1 MSVTGETSAR
11 TVGTHVFLSYS
22 KTDRAF
28 AEATCAKLESAGV
41 KCWMAPR
48 DIMPG
53 AIWGEAIIDAIITSQ
68 LMILVFSRAANKSQQ
83 VAREVERA
91 ASRNVPLMPL
101 RIEDVPLSKAL
112 ELYLSTSQWLDAFTP
127 PREQHL
133 DRLVK
138 AVKKLLGSA
147 ATAPPRTPSQDSVP
161 RISVPV
167 PEQREPARKRNVP
180 IAALAAG
187 AIALSAAGVWALT
200 SFGGRHSPPNPTLSI
215 AGPKLV
221 SQVVGDTFT
230 LRATLDQV
238 LPGKSVI
245 TWESADTSV
254 VRIERSRGV
263 AVAIAR
269 GNARLYARTA
279 TSKDSVLVDVQ
290 PRLVESPPAID
301 SPRVVS
307 SPASNRPA
315 VASVQLTRPTKPL
328 HVGDSLA
335 LSARPLDSV
344 GRPLKMKV
352 TWRSS
357 APNVASVDPSRGVL
371 RGVASGQSTITA
383 SVGAT
388 SAAVSVSVVEK
399 ELVSQPPVRPMP
411 ETTVKNTTT
420 SPPLA
425 ATTQR
430 TLAEVCI
437 AALRKP
443 DQAWLS
449 SHYAATTT
457 GDQANLSALL
467 SLVGKRGYAAQEI
480 PLATAD
486 RLTDFQIRFSYVT
499 AFGPKRTADAV
510 FRVTPSLNNSR
521 WEVASCRVEGRLVLP

>member
-11 TVGTHVFLSYS
+11 PVGTHVFLSYS

-28 AEATCAKLESAGV
+28 AEATCAKLESAGIR
-41 KCWMAPR
+41 CWMAPR

-91 ASRNVPLMPL
+91 ASRNVPLLPL

-147 ATAPPRTPSQDSVP
+147 ATAPPRIPSQDAVP

-167 PEQREPARKRNVP
+167 PGQGAPARKRNA

-187 AIALSAAGVWALT
+187 AIALSAAGVWALS
-200 SFGGRHSPPNPTLSI
+200 SFGGKNSPPNPTLSI
-215 AGPKLV
+215 AGPKRL
-221 SQVVGDTFT
+221 SQVIGDTFT
-230 LRATLDQV
+230 LRAALDQA

-269 GNARLYARTA
+269 GSARLYATTV

-290 PRLVESPPAID
+290 PRLVESTPAID
-301 SPRVVS
+301 SPPVVS
-307 SPASNRPA
+307 SPAASNRPS

-335 LSARPLDSV
+335 LSARPLDSA

-357 APNVASVDPSRGVL
+357 APNVATVDPSHGML

-383 SVGAT
+383 NAGAT
-388 SAAVSVSVVEK
+388 SAAVSISVVEK

-430 TLAEVCI
+430 TLAEACI

-449 SHYAATTT
+449 AHYAAATT
-457 GDQANLSALL
+457 GDQANLSALV

-499 AFGPKRTADAV
+499 SFGPKRTTDAV
-510 FRVTPSLNNSR
+510 FKVTPSLNNGR
-521 WEVASCRVEGRLVLP
+521 WEVASCRVDGRLIVP